1 MLGKPKQQR
10 SQDRINKILQT
21 AESIL
26 EHESTD
32 ALTIAKISEMAGL
45 KRTSTYK
52 FFETPDDIKLGLI
65 QIYIK
70 KCNQALIA
78 NLQINSN
85 ADYAACLKDSVDIII
100 EFFKANP
107 GAQKL
112 ILENNVTPPV
122 LSSELHKI
130 ADSILKHVEGSIGLP
145 NMFNKPGVFLV
156 ITQIIFSILS
166 LNTKENAELTDV
178 GLNEAVRATNAYL
191 LKLYCDSSLKIL
203 SKILHLICLFHLIK
217 KNIKS

>member
-1 MLGKPKQQR
+1 MIGKAKQQR
-10 SQDRINKILQT
+10 SLDRINKILQT

-26 EHESTD
+26 EHESTE
-32 ALTIAKISEMAGL
+32 ALTIAKISKVAGL

-52 FFETPDDIKLGLI
+52 FFQTPDDIKLGLV
-65 QIYIK
+65 QVYVEN
-70 KCNQALIA
+70 CNKALIS
-78 NLQINSN
+78 NLEINKN
-85 ADYAACLKDSVDIII
+85 ADYATCLKDSVNAII
-100 EFFKANP
+100 EFFRTNP

-191 LKLYCDSSLKIL
+191 LSCIATPA
-203 SKILHLICLFHLIK
+203 
-217 KNIKS
+217 

>member
-10 SQDRINKILQT
+10 SQDRINKILQA

>member
-10 SQDRINKILQT
+10 SQDRINKILQA

-100 EFFKANP
+100 EFFKTNL
-107 GAQKL
+107 GAQRL

-191 LKLYCDSSLKIL
+191 LSCIATPA
-203 SKILHLICLFHLIK
+203 
-217 KNIKS
+217 

>member
-1 MLGKPKQQR
+1 MLGKPKQKR

-26 EHESTD
+26 EHDSSD

-78 NLQINSN
+78 YLQINSN

-100 EFFKANP
+100 EFFKTNL

-191 LKLYCDSSLKIL
+191 LSCIATPA
-203 SKILHLICLFHLIK
+203 
-217 KNIKS
+217 

>member
-70 KCNQALIA
+70 NCNQALIA

-85 ADYAACLKDSVDIII
+85 ADYAACLKDSVDIMI
-100 EFFKANP
+100 EFFRANP

-191 LKLYCDSSLKIL
+191 LSCIATPA
-203 SKILHLICLFHLIK
+203 
-217 KNIKS
+217 

>member
-1 MLGKPKQQR
+1 MIGKAKQQR
-10 SQDRINKILQT
+10 SLDRINKILQT

-26 EHESTD
+26 EHESTE
-32 ALTIAKISEMAGL
+32 ALTIAKISKVAGL

-52 FFETPDDIKLGLI
+52 FFQTPDDIKLGLV
-65 QIYIK
+65 QVYVEN
-70 KCNQALIA
+70 CNKALIS
-78 NLQINSN
+78 NLEINKN
-85 ADYAACLKDSVDIII
+85 ADYATCLKDSVNAII
-100 EFFKANP
+100 EFFRTNP

-112 ILENNVTPPV
+112 ILENNVTPPI

-130 ADSILKHVEGSIGLP
+130 ASSILKHVEGSVGLP

-166 LNTKENAELTDV
+166 LNTKEDGELTDV

-191 LKLYCDSSLKIL
+191 LSCIAVPA
-203 SKILHLICLFHLIK
+203 
-217 KNIKS
+217 

>member
-10 SQDRINKILQT
+10 SQDRINKILQA

-65 QIYIK
+65 HIYIK
-70 KCNQALIA
+70 KCNQALSA

-85 ADYAACLKDSVDIII
+85 ADYAACLKDSVNIMIV
-100 EFFKANP
+100 FFRTNP

-130 ADSILKHVEGSIGLP
+130 AGSILKHVEGSIGLP

-166 LNTKENAELTDV
+166 LNTKEDGELTDV

-191 LKLYCDSSLKIL
+191 HSCIATPA
-203 SKILHLICLFHLIK
+203 
-217 KNIKS
+217 

>member
-10 SQDRINKILQT
+10 SQDRINKILQA

-26 EHESTD
+26 EYESTD

-65 QIYIK
+65 QIYIE

-85 ADYAACLKDSVDIII
+85 ADYAACLKDSVNIMI
-100 EFFKANP
+100 EFFRTNP

-191 LKLYCDSSLKIL
+191 LSCIATPA
-203 SKILHLICLFHLIK
+203 
-217 KNIKS
+217 

>member
-10 SQDRINKILQT
+10 SQDRINKILQA

-100 EFFKANP
+100 EFFKTNL

-166 LNTKENAELTDV
+166 LNTKEDGELTDV

-191 LKLYCDSSLKIL
+191 HSCIATPA
-203 SKILHLICLFHLIK
+203 
-217 KNIKS
+217 

>member
-1 MLGKPKQQR
+1 MIGKAKQQR
-10 SQDRINKILQT
+10 SLDRINKILQT

-32 ALTIAKISEMAGL
+32 ALTIAKISKVAGL

-52 FFETPDDIKLGLI
+52 FFQTPDDIKLGLV
-65 QIYIK
+65 QVYVEN
-70 KCNQALIA
+70 CNKALIS
-78 NLQINSN
+78 NLEINKN
-85 ADYAACLKDSVDIII
+85 ADYATCLKDSVNAII
-100 EFFKANP
+100 EFFRTNP

-112 ILENNVTPPV
+112 ILENNITPPI
-122 LSSELHKI
+122 LSTELHKI
-130 ADSILKHVEGSIGLP
+130 ASSILKHVEGSVGLP

-166 LNTKENAELTDV
+166 LNTKEDGELTDV

-191 LKLYCDSSLKIL
+191 LSCIAVPA
-203 SKILHLICLFHLIK
+203 
-217 KNIKS
+217 

>member
-1 MLGKPKQQR
+1 MLGKPKQKR

-32 ALTIAKISEMAGL
+32 ALAIAKISEMAGL

-100 EFFKANP
+100 EFFKTNL

-191 LKLYCDSSLKIL
+191 LSCIATPA
-203 SKILHLICLFHLIK
+203 
-217 KNIKS
+217 

>member
-1 MLGKPKQQR
+1 
-10 SQDRINKILQT
+10 
-21 AESIL
+21 
-26 EHESTD
+26 
-32 ALTIAKISEMAGL
+32 MAGL

-65 QIYIK
+65 QIYIE
-70 KCNQALIA
+70 KCNQALIT

-85 ADYAACLKDSVDIII
+85 ADYAACLKDSVNIMIV
-100 EFFKANP
+100 FFRTNP

-130 ADSILKHVEGSIGLP
+130 AGSILKHVEGSIGLP

-166 LNTKENAELTDV
+166 LNTKEDGELTDV

-191 LKLYCDSSLKIL
+191 LSCIATPA
-203 SKILHLICLFHLIK
+203 
-217 KNIKS
+217 

>member
-10 SQDRINKILQT
+10 SQDRINKILQA
-21 AESIL
+21 AESIS

-65 QIYIK
+65 QIYIE
-70 KCNQALIA
+70 KCNQALIT

-85 ADYAACLKDSVDIII
+85 ADYAACLKDSVNIMIV
-100 EFFKANP
+100 FFRTNP

-130 ADSILKHVEGSIGLP
+130 AGSILKHVEGSIGLP

-166 LNTKENAELTDV
+166 LNTKEDGELTDV

-191 LKLYCDSSLKIL
+191 HSCIATPA
-203 SKILHLICLFHLIK
+203 
-217 KNIKS
+217 

>member
-21 AESIL
+21 AELIL

-65 QIYIK
+65 QIYIE
-70 KCNQALIA
+70 KCNQALIT

-85 ADYAACLKDSVDIII
+85 ADYAACLKDSVNIMI
-100 EFFKANP
+100 EFFRANP

-122 LSSELHKI
+122 LSSELYAI
-130 ADSILKHVEGSIGLP
+130 AGSILKHVEGSNGLP

-156 ITQIIFSILS
+156 ITQIIFSILA
-166 LNTKENAELTDV
+166 LNTKEDGELTDV

-191 LKLYCDSSLKIL
+191 LSCIAAPA
-203 SKILHLICLFHLIK
+203 
-217 KNIKS
+217 